1 MGTGNLLQTRGSWVF
16 LAQANLEEQKEKLYK
31 DLEKGFGKH
40 ALVWMVM
47 GVDLRLTFHYVA
59 KGISVCRQASTM
71 FNFYLSLNQGRSAL
85 W

>member
-1 MGTGNLLQTRGSWVF
+1 MYFLTLIFFSHGDWEPTANRGSWVF

-59 KGISVCRQASTM
+59 KGISVLQ
-71 FNFYLSLNQGRSAL
+71 
-85 W
+85 